1 MWRDSKL
8 FVLLVIGSL
17 TVMAGGVI
25 APILPEIVY
34 QLHLDPGTA
43 GSLVSLHFLTVALS
57 VPILGILA
65 DRAGSLAVLVP
76 SLVFY
81 ALFGMVG
88 SVMPNFVLLLLT
100 RALLGVA
107 SGGIA
112 AASLGLMGKLYRG
125 EARSQA
131 IAYAASSLSL
141 ANIVY
146 PLLGGWV
153 GSIQWQWAF
162 YLYGAGLP
170 LAILATF
177 TFREKLHLPNQL
189 EVNAQNQSE
198 IAINSGKLIQVFRH
212 LQTLRLLLT
221 LSLASGTVYASVVY
235 VPLYLQTNLGTGTAL
250 NGIVLASEAI
260 GATFISIFG
269 LRRLAKTFGNILA
282 IACGFGVMALTLIAL
297 PQLHQIYWILPTAI
311 LFGLGFGIVVPTLY
325 SSLADQAPAH
335 LQSSILAA
343 GTGAGFLGQFL
354 SPILLGVVL
363 TNSGL
368 TGVFYS
374 AATVSLAAGLL
385 VLSSLRLS

>member
-8 FVLLVIGSL
+8 LVLLVIGSL

-88 SVMPNFVLLLLT
+88 SVMPFGLLLLT

-107 SGGIA
+107 TGGIA

-153 GSIQWQWAF
+153 GSLHWQWAF

-198 IAINSGKLIQVFRH
+198 IAINSGKLIQVFCH

-235 VPLYLQTNLGTGTAL
+235 VPLYLQTTLGTGTAL

-282 IACGFGVMALTLIAL
+282 IALGFGIMALTLIAL

-368 TGVFYS
+368 TEVFYT